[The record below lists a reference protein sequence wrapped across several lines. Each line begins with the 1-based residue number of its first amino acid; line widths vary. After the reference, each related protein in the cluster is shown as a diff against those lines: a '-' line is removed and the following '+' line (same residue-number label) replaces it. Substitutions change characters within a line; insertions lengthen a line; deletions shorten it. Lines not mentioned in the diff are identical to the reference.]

1 MDHFHPDRNH
11 LRHVILFLFLFNL
24 KVPEFHLLL
33 VQVYK
38 AEALHENTIRFWFRK
53 FENRDFSLDDASRS
67 GLSVW
72 WSVHGVHHWK
82 LLDEGKTITAEY
94 YSAQLQKGNIIK
106 AHNPEHE
113 EKKVQLQ
120 KCDTPK
126 KNEMKGKIKGDKKQQ
141 NVAAGAKNANDG
153 LVTFGNK
160 DMIQERNPEAMTKSK
175 RKKAIMAL
183 ETQEEF
189 V

>member
-1 MDHFHPDRNH
+1 MVYFSIG
-11 LRHVILFLFLFNL
+11 LVTVTFGMFLVICEKKK
-24 KVPEFHLLL
+24 KVEQIETKGSMKNNAN
-33 VQVYK
+33 VQ
-38 AEALHENTIRFWFRK
+38 
-53 FENRDFSLDDASRS
+53 
-67 GLSVW
+67 
-72 WSVHGVHHWK
+72 
-82 LLDEGKTITAEY
+82 
-94 YSAQLQKGNIIK
+94 GNIIK